1 MRASEGQVTGKL
13 VLKMILVLRY
23 FLNRDI
29 RKLIPV
35 EYIFADII
43 SAGFK
48 LPAIL
53 KLLLLR
59 THVGHELGK

>member
-29 RKLIPV
+29 RKLIPF

-43 SAGFK
+43 LAGFK

-53 KLLLLR
+53 KLLLLC

>member
-23 FLNRDI
+23 FWNRDI

-35 EYIFADII
+35 EYIFADINFGI
-43 SAGFK
+43 TGFK
-48 LPAIL
+48 LPAIF
-53 KLLLLR
+53 
-59 THVGHELGK
+59 